1 MLETLSREDVFH
13 NVLPTVYAIMTHH
26 PLKKKKKITKLTQ
39 YQFSKLHEN
48 SLPNS

>member
-1 MLETLSREDVFH
+1 MLETLSREDVFR

-26 PLKKKKKITKLTQ
+26 PLKKKITKLTQ